1 MVCLSGDVPNGVN
14 SLVVIADKGNISLLI
29 VQRFFKNNP
38 MLILAFPLMVGIAV
52 SWLCGIQMLAAIILL
67 VFSSVAMI
75 AAFLWQGG
83 VRWMFGVTLIAA
95 FFSLGVLSEV
105 LDRKQYEPQWSSEK
119 GRFEAVLLET
129 PHVGGK
135 ATRVKAVAT
144 RLGRDSI
151 LNARREGIVNLYFEN
166 NVSVEALKVGNKIF
180 FEGRV
185 ESPRNAGNPAEFDN
199 KHYMYVQGVT
209 GSAYLGNKGWVS
221 RGTVELTFPMRA
233 MKFRERIVQKYAS
246 LGMSPES
253 ESLLSALTVGEKRD
267 LSKGVRNLYAAV
279 GASHVLALS
288 GLHLGILYMI
298 ITFLLPVGSNRLPK
312 VLREGVLLLLLW
324 GFAAVAGFTP
334 SVVRA
339 ALLFT
344 LMSLARC
351 LHRDGS
357 SLNSLAFAAL
367 VMLLVN
373 PRWLMDIGFQ
383 LSFLAVFS
391 ILLLV
396 PMLDKL
402 FGTYERGVLYRY
414 LAGVVSVSVAA
425 QIGTLPFVWYYF
437 GTFPL
442 YFLLTNFVVVPSAFV
457 IMLFAVFLL
466 LLFPVEACRNVI
478 SLFLDGLI
486 SSVNSLLRF
495 IESLPAS
502 SLELP
507 DIGAWGAI
515 AVAVAIAAAV
525 YAFVD
530 RKWRYMMVSGVV
542 LASIA
547 IQIIYTSCRDI
558 EPHILFYNNSDFSAV
573 QLVESRSSSYLL
585 SSYSQYDV
593 DAQHIVGP
601 YCQRENIAEP
611 KLIAGCCYNDYSCAA
626 VTVAGG
632 LVTFCGR
639 RIKILSDDCWK
650 DETLIEPVDCI
661 LLCRGFSGSI
671 KELLMRYPARYVLLD
686 GTLYAVSVKRIL
698 RECKEQGVR
707 CVNLRN
713 AGARKMLVR
722 GTGVRLLPVH

>member
-1 MVCLSGDVPNGVN
+1 
-14 SLVVIADKGNISLLI
+14 
-29 VQRFFKNNP
+29 

-67 VFSSVAMI
+67 ALSSVAMI
-75 AAFLWQGG
+75 ATFLWQSGA
-83 VRWMFGVTLIAA
+83 VRWMFGATLIAA

-105 LDRKQYEPQWSSEK
+105 LDRKQYEPQWSGEK
-119 GRFEAVLLET
+119 GLFEAVLLEA

-135 ATRVKAVAT
+135 ATRVRAIVM

-151 LNARREGIVNLYFEN
+151 LNARREGVVHLYFEN
-166 NVSVEALKVGNKIF
+166 DVSVEALTVGNKIF

-185 ESPRNAGNPAEFDN
+185 QSPRNAGNPAEFDN

-209 GSAYLGNKGWVS
+209 GSAYLGNRGWVS

-233 MKFRERIVQKYAS
+233 MAFRERIVQKYAS
-246 LGMSPES
+246 LGLSPES

-298 ITFLLPVGSNRLPK
+298 ITFLLPVGGNRLLK

-351 LHRDGS
+351 LHRDGT

-367 VMLLVN
+367 VMLVVN

-396 PMLDKL
+396 PL
-402 FGTYERGVLYRY
+402 FDELLSTYERGVLYRY
-414 LAGVVSVSVAA
+414 FAGVISVSVAA
-425 QIGTLPFVWYYF
+425 QVGTLPLVWYYF

-442 YFLLTNFVVVPSAFV
+442 CFLLTNFVVVPSSFV

-466 LLFPVEACRNVI
+466 LMFPVEACRNVI
-478 SLFLDGLI
+478 SSFLDGLI
-486 SSVNSLLRF
+486 STVNSLLRF
-495 IESLPAS
+495 IESLSAS

-507 DIGAWGAI
+507 DIGALGAI
-515 AVAVAIAAAV
+515 AVAVAIATAV
-525 YAFVD
+525 YAVVN
-530 RKWRYMMVSGVV
+530 RKWRYMVVSGVA
-542 LASIA
+542 LSSIA
-547 IQIIYTSCRDI
+547 VQTIYTSCRDI

-573 QLVESRSSSYLL
+573 QLVESRNSSYLL
-585 SSYSQYDV
+585 SSYPQYDI
-593 DAQHIVGP
+593 DAQHIVEP
-601 YCQRENIAEP
+601 YCRRENIAEP
-611 KLIAGCCYNDYSCAA
+611 ELVADCCYNDYSCAA
-626 VTVAGG
+626 VTVADG

-639 RIKILSDDCWK
+639 RIKILADDRWK

-671 KELLMRYPARYVLLD
+671 KELLMHYPARYVLLD
-686 GTLYAVSVKRIL
+686 GTLYAGSVKRIL
-698 RECKEQGVR
+698 RECKELGVR
-707 CVNLRN
+707 SVNIGE

-722 GTGVRLLPVH
+722 RTGVRLLPVY

>member
-1 MVCLSGDVPNGVN
+1 
-14 SLVVIADKGNISLLI
+14 
-29 VQRFFKNNP
+29 

-67 VFSSVAMI
+67 ALSSVVMI
-75 AAFLWQGG
+75 ATFLWQGG
-83 VRWMFGVTLIAA
+83 AVRWMFGATLIAA

-105 LDRKQYEPQWSSEK
+105 LDRKQYEPQWSGEK
-119 GRFEAVLLET
+119 GLFEAVLLEA
-129 PHVGGK
+129 PHVGGR
-135 ATRVKAVAT
+135 ATRVRAIVM

-151 LNARREGIVNLYFEN
+151 LNARREGVVHLYFEN
-166 NVSVEALKVGNKIF
+166 DVSVEALTVGNRIF

-185 ESPRNAGNPAEFDN
+185 QSPRNAGNPAEFDN

-209 GSAYLGNKGWVS
+209 GSAYLGNRGWVS

-233 MKFRERIVQKYAS
+233 MAFRERIVQKYAS
-246 LGMSPES
+246 LGLSPES

-298 ITFLLPVGSNRLPK
+298 ITFLLPVGGNRLLK

-351 LHRDGS
+351 LHRDGT

-367 VMLLVN
+367 VMLVVN

-396 PMLDKL
+396 PL
-402 FGTYERGVLYRY
+402 FDELLCTYERGVLYRY
-414 LAGVVSVSVAA
+414 FAGVISVSVAA
-425 QIGTLPFVWYYF
+425 QVGTLPLVWYYF

-442 YFLLTNFVVVPSAFV
+442 CFLLTNFVVVPSAFV

-466 LLFPVEACRNVI
+466 LMFPVEACRNVI
-478 SLFLDGLI
+478 SSFLDGLI
-486 SSVNSLLRF
+486 STVNSLLRF
-495 IESLPAS
+495 IESLSAS

-507 DIGAWGAI
+507 DIGALGAI
-515 AVAVAIAAAV
+515 AVAVAIATAV
-525 YAFVD
+525 YAVVN
-530 RKWRYMMVSGVV
+530 RKWRYMVVSGVA
-542 LASIA
+542 LTSIA
-547 IQIIYTSCRDI
+547 VQTIYTSCRDI

-573 QLVESRSSSYLL
+573 QLVESRNSSYLL
-585 SSYSQYDV
+585 SSYPQYDI
-593 DAQHIVGP
+593 DAQHIVEP
-601 YCQRENIAEP
+601 YCRRENIAEP
-611 KLIAGCCYNDYSCAA
+611 EFVADCCYNDYSCAA
-626 VTVAGG
+626 VTVADG

-639 RIKILSDDCWK
+639 RIKILADDCWK

-671 KELLMRYPARYVLLD
+671 KELLMHYPARYVLLD
-686 GTLYAVSVKRIL
+686 GTLYAGSVKRIL
-698 RECKEQGVR
+698 RECKELGVR
-707 CVNLRN
+707 CVNIRE

-722 GTGVRLLPVH
+722 RTGVRLLPVY